1 MYQSL
6 LEKRKLQLCSHP
18 LFMEIT
24 SLKKLQLF
32 MESHV
37 FAVWDFMTLTK
48 RLQQDL
54 TCTRLPWLPPTDPHA
69 ARLINEIVLGEE
81 SDEHPRQGYCSHFE
95 LYLEAMREV
104 GACTSAIDRF
114 VTLQCEGVEANS
126 ALHMIDAPA
135 GARRFVSDTL
145 HIALQA
151 PTHCVAA
158 AFFHAREQLI
168 PNMFER
174 LLQPDTLISRQAPTL
189 HGYLERHVELD
200 AGNHGPA
207 AEQLLERLVRVAPNY
222 PQQANDAALAAVQS
236 RITFWDEVRAALQ
249 EVQP

>member
-18 LFMEIT
+18 LLTEIT
-24 SLKKLQLF
+24 SQKKLQLF

-54 TCTRLPWLPPTDPHA
+54 SCTRLPWLPPADPLA

-95 LYLEAMREV
+95 WYREAMLEV
-104 GACTSAIDRF
+104 GASPCAIDSF
-114 VTLQCEGVEANS
+114 VALQREGVEAGS

-135 GARRFVSDTL
+135 GVRRFVSDTL

-151 PTHCVAA
+151 PIHCVAA
-158 AFFHAREQLI
+158 AFFHAREQVI

-174 LLQPDTLISRQAPTL
+174 FLRSDTLLRCQAPTL
-189 HGYLERHVELD
+189 RGYLERHIELD
-200 AGNHGPA
+200 AGHHGPA
-207 AEQLLERLVRVAPNY
+207 AEQLLERLVRVAPAY
-222 PQQANDAALAAVQS
+222 RQQANDAALAAVQS
-236 RITFWDEVRAALQ
+236 RIALWDEMRAALQ